1 MITEDTTEL
10 PFIKSILH
18 PTDFS
23 PASEKAFAHALAIAL
38 IRQTEFTIL
47 NVGDN
52 KSKGSEWEQFP
63 AVRKTLERWSL
74 LEKGSPREAVFE
86 QLGLRVR
93 KSVQSGITA
102 KSAIHKYLESNPADL
117 IVLATEGRG
126 GLPRWLNRSKAE
138 SIAQASNAITLF
150 VPEEG
155 KSFIQLENG
164 DISIQRILLPIDHQ
178 PSPTA
183 AIVYA
188 TRAAQALAI
197 DNTVEIILLHI
208 GNDETVFDL
217 DLPENPNWR
226 FRKETRSGDPVEAII
241 STANEFS
248 SDVIIMTTAGHEGI
262 FDALRGSTTEQVL
275 RKACCPLL
283 AVPQSWSK

>member
-1 MITEDTTEL
+1 MSNTEL

-63 AVRKTLERWSL
+63 AVRKTLERWGL

-86 QLGLRVR
+86 QLGMRIR
-93 KSVQSGITA
+93 KSVQSGTTA
-102 KSAIHKYLESNPADL
+102 RSAILKYLEGNPVDL

-126 GLPRWLNRSKAE
+126 GLPRWLSRSKAE
-138 SIAQASNAITLF
+138 AIAQASNAITLF

-164 DISIQRILLPIDHQ
+164 DISLQCILLPIDHQ
-178 PSPTA
+178 PPPTA
-183 AIVYA
+183 AIIYA
-188 TRAAQALAI
+188 TRAAQALAV
-197 DNTVEIILLHI
+197 DNTVEIVLLHI

>member
-1 MITEDTTEL
+1 MSNTEL

-63 AVRKTLERWSL
+63 AVRKTLERWGL

-86 QLGLRVR
+86 QLGMRIR
-93 KSVQSGITA
+93 KSVQSGTTA
-102 KSAIHKYLESNPADL
+102 RSAILKYLESNPVDL

-126 GLPRWLNRSKAE
+126 GLPRWLSRSKAE
-138 SIAQASNAITLF
+138 AIAQASNAITLF

-164 DISIQRILLPIDHQ
+164 DISLQRILLPIDHQ

-183 AIVYA
+183 AIIYA
-188 TRAAQALAI
+188 TRAAQALAV
-197 DNTVEIILLHI
+197 DNTVEIVLLHI
-208 GNDETVFDL
+208 GNDETVFNL

>member
-1 MITEDTTEL
+1 MSTTEL

-52 KSKGSEWEQFP
+52 KRKGSKWEQFP
-63 AVRKTLERWSL
+63 AVRKTLERWGL

-86 QLGLRVR
+86 QLGIRVR
-93 KSVQSGITA
+93 KSVQSGIT
-102 KSAIHKYLESNPADL
+102 KRSAILKYLESDPVDL

-126 GLPRWLNRSKAE
+126 GLPRWLSRSKAE
-138 SIAQASNAITLF
+138 AIAQASNAITLF

-155 KSFIQLENG
+155 NSFIQLENG
-164 DISIQRILLPIDHQ
+164 DISLQRILLPVDHQ

-183 AIVYA
+183 AIIYA
-188 TRAAQALAI
+188 TRAAQALAV
-197 DNTVEIILLHI
+197 DNAVEIVLLHI
-208 GNDETVFDL
+208 GNDETVFDV

-226 FRKETRSGDPVEAII
+226 FRKETRSGDPVEEII
-241 STANEFS
+241 SAANKFS
-248 SDVIIMTTAGHEGI
+248 SDIIIMTTAGHEGI

-283 AVPQSWSK
+283 AVPQSWSE

>member
-1 MITEDTTEL
+1 MNTTEL

-52 KSKGSEWEQFP
+52 KSKESGWEQFP
-63 AVRKTLERWSL
+63 AVRKTLERWGL
-74 LEKGSPREAVFE
+74 LEKGSQREAVFE

-102 KSAIHKYLESNPADL
+102 KSAILKYLESNPADL

-126 GLPRWLNRSKAE
+126 GLPRWLSRSKAE
-138 SIAQASNAITLF
+138 AVAQASNAITLF
-150 VPEEG
+150 VPKEG

-183 AIVYA
+183 AIIYA
-188 TRAAQALAI
+188 TRAAQALAV
-197 DNTVEIILLHI
+197 DNTVEIVLLHI

>member
-1 MITEDTTEL
+1 MITNL
-10 PFIKSILH
+10 P
-18 PTDFS
+18 
-23 PASEKAFAHALAIAL
+23 
-38 IRQTEFTIL
+38 
-47 NVGDN
+47 
-52 KSKGSEWEQFP
+52 
-63 AVRKTLERWSL
+63 
-74 LEKGSPREAVFE
+74 
-86 QLGLRVR
+86 
-93 KSVQSGITA
+93 
-102 KSAIHKYLESNPADL
+102 
-117 IVLATEGRG
+117 
-126 GLPRWLNRSKAE
+126 
-138 SIAQASNAITLF
+138 
-150 VPEEG
+150 
-155 KSFIQLENG
+155 
-164 DISIQRILLPIDHQ
+164 
-178 PSPTA
+178 PTA